1 MQITERT
8 IADITILDLQGKLT
22 IDDGAELLR
31 DKVASIVFQ
40 GQRKILLNLAG
51 VPYMDSGGLGELVR
65 CSMAAKKASG
75 AVKLVSLTSRITDL
89 LTITKLLTVF
99 ETFDTEALALAG
111 FSDVAPLST
120 RAAAASAS

>member
-1 MQITERT
+1 MGIVERT
-8 IADITILDLQGKLT
+8 VGDVTILDLQGKLT

-40 GQRKILLNLAG
+40 GQSKVLLNLAG

-65 CSMAAKKASG
+65 CSMAARRANG
-75 AVKLVSLTSRITDL
+75 AVKLLSLTSRITDL

-99 ETFDTEALALAG
+99 DTFDTEDEALASFG
-111 FSDVAPLST
+111 
-120 RAAAASAS
+120 AAAAVTPA